1 MSCDFD
7 NTDDSG
13 LVPDPNL
20 DKDLMCIIFDS
31 KISGLQTELSAAGVT
46 VNRRD
51 ISDDMMIGQ
60 IIGTGAFAQVYLC
73 TDSKGNQYAAKH
85 LNLQRDTDFRAV
97 MHEVTALHMMAGNLY
112 VVQLYSV
119 YFTPSNELYIVMEY
133 MKDGSF
139 EDFRKKNP
147 GLSQR
152 VIQYVMG
159 MVGKAFVGIHNQ
171 GIIHRDI
178 KLGNILIRVEA
189 DGKITAKIAD
199 FGLCWI
205 PSISG
210 NCNSFAGTLFYMS
223 PEASNSGRFRKNYGQ
238 PTDMWSLGVLFTRLH
253 GLQLP
258 HLTYKNQT
266 DMQLCLQMYTQN
278 QIPDFEPSAKISAD
292 CCKVVNAC
300 LRVNPSE
307 RPTIDKLMEHPYFNF
322 VP

>member
-7 NTDDSG
+7 NTSKSG

-20 DKDLMCIIFDS
+20 NLERTILDS
-31 KISGLQTELSAAGVT
+31 KIRGLETDLRAAGVT
-46 VNRRD
+46 VHCSD
-51 ISDDMMIGQ
+51 ISAHLHIGP
-60 IIGTGAFAQVYLC
+60 IIGKGGFAKVYLC

-97 MHEVTALHMMAGNLY
+97 MHEVTALHMMAGNPY
-112 VVQLYSV
+112 VVQLDSV

-152 VIQYVMG
+152 VIQYIMCEV
-159 MVGKAFVGIHNQ
+159 VKAFFGIHKL

-178 KLGNILIRVEA
+178 KNGNILIRVEA

-238 PTDMWSLGVLFTRLH
+238 PTDMWSLGVLIARLH
-253 GLQLP
+253 SLQLP
-258 HLTYKNQT
+258 HLRQTNQT
-266 DMQLCLQMYTQN
+266 DMQLCLQMYSQN